1 MNSMNKALIYI
12 LLILSLFF
20 QISCLKKQN
29 LEDGD
34 LVAKADPSTIQEKME
49 EGAGGFNQFSAR
61 INESS
66 SMSATVTFADSQN
79 VPNYDQ
85 VLTIDSYVVSGT
97 KVIFNL
103 NYSKTN
109 YSDSSGSFSNEPYKW
124 DPNVTLSATS
134 LSQKLTAVQKSV
146 VSRPTFL
153 MDYYISFSE
162 ECRIKDYDCYN
173 FKYID
178 SSLKLPIALADK
190 RICEDLNNCIIPV
203 RQVEFDIVNQKQLV
217 AGKPERAHVR
227 FLISR
232 KLPYLSKVLNMCY
245 RTLALYG
252 NELKPIVR
260 EDCFG
265 VTDFTIG
272 DDYIKN

>member
-1 MNSMNKALIYI
+1 MNQVKNLAAYVSLIAL
-12 LLILSLFF
+12 LLF

-34 LVAKADPSTIQEKME
+34 LVSKADPSTIQQKME
-49 EGAGGFNQFSAR
+49 EGAGGSLYNVDIR

-66 SMSATVTFADSQN
+66 SMSSTVTFADSQN
-79 VPNYDQ
+79 IPHFDQ
-85 VLTIDSYVVSGT
+85 TLTVDSAAVSGST
-97 KVIFNL
+97 ITFNL
-103 NYSKTN
+103 LYSKTN
-109 YSDSSGSFSNEPYKW
+109 YSDASDSFTSKIYPFVLQGGNQVSSNALKEK
-124 DPNVTLSATS
+124 A
-134 LSQKLTAVQKSV
+134 A
-146 VSRPTFL
+146 SRPVFL
-153 MDYYISFSE
+153 MQYYADFSE
-162 ECRIKDYDCYN
+162 SCKEPDYTCYN
-173 FKYID
+173 LEYTD
-178 SSLKLPIALADK
+178 STLTLPSKLADK
-190 RICEDLNNCIIPV
+190 RICEDITKCIIPV
-203 RQVEFDIVNQKQLV
+203 RKVEFDIVNQKQIV
-217 AGKPERAHVR
+217 AGKPDRAHVK

-252 NELKPIVR
+252 SEQKPIVR

>member
-1 MNSMNKALIYI
+1 MNLMNKALIYI

-49 EGAGGFNQFSAR
+49 EGAGGSLYSVDIR

-66 SMSATVTFADSQN
+66 SLSSTVTFADSQN
-79 VPNYDQ
+79 IPYFDQ
-85 VLTIDSYVVSGT
+85 VLTVDSASVSGT
-97 KVIFNL
+97 SIIFNL
-103 NYSKTN
+103 IYSKTN
-109 YSDSSGSFSNEPYKW
+109 YSDASDSFTSKIYPFVLQSGNQS
-124 DPNVTLSATS
+124 VISALNS
-134 LSQKLTAVQKSV
+134 KAA
-146 VSRPTFL
+146 SRPVFL
-153 MDYYISFSE
+153 MQYYADFSE
-162 ECRIKDYDCYN
+162 MCKDTDYTCYN
-173 FKYID
+173 LSYSD
-178 SSLKLPIALADK
+178 SMIKLPTKLADK
-190 RICEDLNNCIIPV
+190 RICEDINNCIIPV
-203 RQVEFDIVNQKQLV
+203 RKVEFDIVNNKQIV
-217 AGKPERAHVR
+217 AGKPERAHVK
-227 FLISR
+227 FLVSH

>member
-1 MNSMNKALIYI
+1 MNRHKNLASSIALIV
-12 LLILSLFF
+12 LLLF

-34 LVAKADPSTIQEKME
+34 LVSKADPSTIQEKME
-49 EGAGGFNQFSAR
+49 EGAGGFSQFTAR
-61 INESS
+61 VNESS
-66 SMSATVTFADSQN
+66 SLSATVTFADSQS
-79 VPNYDQ
+79 VPYYDQ
-85 VLTIDSYVVSGT
+85 VLTIDSAIVSGT
-97 KVIFNL
+97 SVLFNL
-103 NYSKTN
+103 LYTKTN
-109 YSDSSGSFSNEPYKW
+109 YSDASDTFSSKQIVW
-124 DPNVTLSATS
+124 DPHVTIGNAE
-134 LSQKLTAVQKSV
+134 LSQKLLKMQKAASQ
-146 VSRPTFL
+146 PTFL
-153 MDYYISFSE
+153 MNYYMSFSY
-162 ECRIKDYDCYN
+162 ECTNPDYTCYN
-173 FKYID
+173 LKYEDTVI
-178 SSLKLPIALADK
+178 KLPISLADK
-190 RICEDLNNCIIPV
+190 RICEDLSNCIIPV